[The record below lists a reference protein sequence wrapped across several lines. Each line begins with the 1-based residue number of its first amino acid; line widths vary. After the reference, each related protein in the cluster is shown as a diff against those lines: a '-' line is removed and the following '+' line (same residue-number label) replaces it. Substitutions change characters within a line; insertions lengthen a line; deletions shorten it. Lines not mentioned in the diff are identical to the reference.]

1 MKTSSLYN
9 TDYSE
14 WIQETL
20 KEIKAKNFAKVD
32 WSNLIEEIES
42 MGKSERRALLSL
54 LTQLLEHLLKM
65 FYWDAEKERNYNHWA
80 SEVVNFRAQI
90 ENQLEDS
97 PSLKRELPAFY
108 QRAHSTAIKSVS
120 KLFALPDDASISLEN
135 ALDDDWFPEEK
146 GKR

>member
-1 MKTSSLYN
+1 METSTLYN
-9 TDYSE
+9 KDYSE
-14 WIQETL
+14 WIQENL

-32 WSNLIEEIES
+32 WKNLIEEIES

-54 LTQLLEHLLKM
+54 LTRLLEHLLKM
-65 FYWDAEKERNYNHWA
+65 AYWDAEKERNYSHWA

-108 QRAHSTAIKSVS
+108 QRAHTTAIKSVT
-120 KLFALPDDASISLEN
+120 KLFVLPNEAIVSLEK
-135 ALDDDWFPEEK
+135 ALDDDWFPQI
-146 GKR
+146 